1 MILHSSTIDDT
12 VHGFSFRY
20 KLISWLFGC
29 LKLNTVLAKKTCFH
43 RFFRKNKF
51 IIYLI
56 EIHLDGNNIKTSKM
70 HDVATTHKYLDA
82 IELRN

>member
-29 LKLNTVLAKKTCFH
+29 LKLNTVLAKK
-43 RFFRKNKF
+43 KNMF
-51 IIYLI
+51 SQIF
-56 EIHLDGNNIKTSKM
+56 
-70 HDVATTHKYLDA
+70 
-82 IELRN
+82 